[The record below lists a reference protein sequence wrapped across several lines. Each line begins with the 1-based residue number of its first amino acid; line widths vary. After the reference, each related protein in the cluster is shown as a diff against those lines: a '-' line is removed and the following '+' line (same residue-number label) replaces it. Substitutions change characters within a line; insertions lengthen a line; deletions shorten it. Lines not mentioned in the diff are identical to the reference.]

1 MLRHLA
7 QRMTY
12 ANVIAT
18 LALFIALG
26 GTSYAVASL
35 PGNSVGS
42 RELKARSVG
51 ASELKRKAV
60 ASEDIRDRGVRLRD
74 IATSA
79 RRALRGQTGPAGPAG
94 PSGVTFFARVNSG
107 GVVTPASVVSSQQ
120 GLNGK
125 VLTFPRSVAGCAYSA
140 SLAVVS
146 GGGTVDPPPDASI
159 NVAPTAKGGVLVRTW
174 WRPPSASLQP
184 RALPFHLIVAC

>member
-26 GTSYAVASL
+26 GTSYAVSSL
-35 PGNSVGS
+35 ARDSVGS

-51 ASELKRKAV
+51 ASELKPRAV
-60 ASEDIRDRGVRLRD
+60 ASDDIRDRGVRLRD

-79 RRALRGQTGPAGPAG
+79 RRSLRGETGPAGPPG
-94 PSGVTFFARVNSG
+94 PSGVTFFARVDSG
-107 GVVTPASVVSSQQ
+107 GGTTPGSVSPSQQ

-125 VLTFPRSVAGCAYSA
+125 VLNFPRSVAGCAYSA
-140 SLAVVS
+140 SLAVVR
-146 GGGTVDPPPDASI
+146 GGAVVDPPAGSSI
-159 NVAPTAKGGVLVRTW
+159 NVAPTSDGGVLVRTW
-174 WRPPSASLQP
+174 GPPSSGSQP
-184 RALPFHLIVAC
+184 MALPFHLIVAC